1 MKDAKNVPVLILPD
15 GISLAVDE
23 QGFATL
29 PTNKVV
35 VRDSEGREILAT
47 VGHRKRF
54 EEVTLPDG
62 RVTSAKVVHLWLRP
76 EGPPPGAVR
85 TVQAAAKPAETKAKG
100 KSKAKAAETAPAPAP
115 APSVEDRIGRLEAL
129 IMQLA
134 SAK

>member
-15 GISLAVDE
+15 GIGLAVDE

-62 RVTSAKVVHLWLRP
+62 RVTSAKVVHLWVRP
-76 EGPPPGAVR
+76 EGPAPSAAR
-85 TVQAAAKPAETKAKG
+85 TVRAAADAAKPAKTKAS
-100 KSKAKAAETAPAPAP
+100 KSGPAVGLPQSA
-115 APSVEDRIGRLEAL
+115 EDRLARLENL
-129 IMQLA
+129 ILGLVNA
-134 SAK
+134 TR